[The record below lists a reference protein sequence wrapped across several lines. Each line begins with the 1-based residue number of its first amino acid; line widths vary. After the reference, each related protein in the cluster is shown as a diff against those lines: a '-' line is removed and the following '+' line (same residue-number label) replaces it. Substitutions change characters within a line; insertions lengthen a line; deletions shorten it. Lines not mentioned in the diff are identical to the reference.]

1 MFDRKRTIVYEIV
14 LKEDNTE
21 SVRVMGVFKPKQ
33 FIDMGIAEILAKVNG
48 NYTFFVNTT
57 TKEIKNVGF
66 QKIFEKAEKER
77 FNATKDA
84 IQSGEVKL
92 ETK

>member
-1 MFDRKRTIVYEIV
+1 MFNRRTIVYEIV
-14 LKEDNTE
+14 LQEDKTE

-33 FIDMGIAEILAKVNG
+33 FIEMGVAEILAKVNG

-57 TKEIKNVGF
+57 TKEIKKVGF

-84 IQSGEVKL
+84 IQCGEVKL

>member
-1 MFDRKRTIVYEIV
+1 MFKRIIVYEIV
-14 LKEDNTE
+14 VKDKSE
-21 SVRVMGVFKPKQ
+21 SVRVIGIFKPKQ
-33 FIDMGIAEILAKVNG
+33 FVEMGIAEILAKVNG